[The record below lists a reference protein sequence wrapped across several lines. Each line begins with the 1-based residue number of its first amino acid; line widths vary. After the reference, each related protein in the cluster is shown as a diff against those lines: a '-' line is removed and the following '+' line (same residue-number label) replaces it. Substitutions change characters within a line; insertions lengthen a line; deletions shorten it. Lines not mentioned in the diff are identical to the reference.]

1 MKSFKPMVA
10 VCAVALAA
18 CVYADE
24 PAAAEAKDAPKEG
37 AAPKAEAAQ
46 MPKRERP
53 LAFVFTKD
61 TKSEDVEAFKK
72 SVLERIDKMA
82 KDGEGRIMVLS
93 GKNGFRPG
101 AGGPGPRAQ
110 LEGMRPEGF
119 GQRRF
124 RRNGDG
130 KPSAGPKDAGDKSAA
145 PEAK

>member
-1 MKSFKPMVA
+1 MRSLKPMVA

-24 PAAAEAKDAPKEG
+24 SAAPEAKDAPKEG

-61 TKSEDVEAFKK
+61 TKAEEVEVFKK

-82 KDGEGRIMVLS
+82 KDGEGRIMVLT
-93 GKNGFRPG
+93 GKKGFNSW
-101 AGGPGPRAQ
+101 AGGPGPRNNI
-110 LEGMRPEGF
+110 EGMRPGK
-119 GQRRF
+119 GPRGF

-130 KPSAGPKDAGDKSAA
+130 KPSAGPKDAGDKAAA